1 MINGYDFDETIYDGD
16 SSVDFYFFCLVKNK
30 KVLKQLPDQLK
41 GFIKYK
47 TKKIDKTEFKEYVFS
62 FLKYI
67 DNVDE
72 YVKEFWDKNYKN
84 IKSWYFD
91 QQEKTDVIISASP
104 EFLLKPLEKKLK
116 VKIIGSK
123 VDKKT
128 GKFDGKN
135 CHDYE
140 KISRYEKEL
149 KKKNKIKRFY
159 SDSIKADGA
168 MFAYAEEAYLV
179 TKNKITKLDKNEIDS
194 KYKKV
199 I

>member
-16 SSVDFYFFCLVKNK
+16 SSVNFYLFCLKKNK
-30 KVLKQLPDQLK
+30 KVLKQLPTQIK
-41 GFIKYK
+41 GLIKYK
-47 TKKIDKTEFKEYVFS
+47 TKKIEKTEFKEYVFS
-62 FLKYI
+62 FLKHI
-67 DNVDE
+67 DNVDQ
-72 YVKEFWDKNYKN
+72 YVEEFCKENYKK

-104 EFLLKPLEKKLK
+104 EFLLKPLEKQLK

-140 KISRYEKEL
+140 KIVRYEKEM
-149 KKKNKIKRFY
+149 KKKNNIKRFY
-159 SDSIKADGA
+159 SDSIKADGP
-168 MFAYAEEAYLV
+168 MFEYAEEAFLV
-179 TKNKITKLDKNEIDS
+179 KGNNITKINIKDYE
-194 KYKKV
+194 KKK
-199 I
+199 

>member
-16 SSVDFYFFCLVKNK
+16 SSVNFYLFCLKKNK
-30 KVLKQLPDQLK
+30 KVLKQLPTQIK
-41 GFIKYK
+41 GLIKYK
-47 TKKIDKTEFKEYVFS
+47 TKKIEKTEFKEYVFS
-62 FLKYI
+62 FLKHI
-67 DNVDE
+67 DNVDQ
-72 YVKEFWDKNYKN
+72 YVEEFWKENYKK

-104 EFLLKPLEKKLK
+104 EFLLKPLEKQLK

-140 KISRYEKEL
+140 KIVRYEKEM
-149 KKKNKIKRFY
+149 KKKNNIKRFY
-159 SDSIKADGA
+159 SDSIKADGP
-168 MFAYAEEAYLV
+168 MFEYAEEAYLV
-179 TKNKITKLDKNEIDS
+179 KGYNITKINIKDYE
-194 KYKKV
+194 KKK
-199 I
+199 